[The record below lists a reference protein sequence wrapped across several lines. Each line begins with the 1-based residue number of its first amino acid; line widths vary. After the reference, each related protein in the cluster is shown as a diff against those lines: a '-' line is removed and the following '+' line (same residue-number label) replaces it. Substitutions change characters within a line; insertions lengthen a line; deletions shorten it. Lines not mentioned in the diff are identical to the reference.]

1 MKRISNFAPLLLIV
15 FFGFPER
22 AHAYLDPGTGSMVLQ
37 FVAGGLLAAIGVT
50 KVYWKRIKSIFRQ
63 TENVED

>member
-1 MKRISNFAPLLLIV
+1 MKRISNYAPLFLLV

-22 AHAYLDPGTGSMVLQ
+22 AHAYLDPGTGSMLLQ

-50 KVYWKRIKSIFRQ
+50 KVYWKRIKSIFW
-63 TENVED
+63 TSENVED